1 MKKTFSKFAAACA
14 LLLTLSASAFA
25 ADFTEVK
32 PAAEKLYAEGSFSKA
47 REAYLTVNTNGLS
60 IEDHRWTL
68 FRIADTQW
76 RARSASKTRDDT
88 PYQEAHKG
96 LAVLE
101 RDITREEDQDLV
113 WAEVHESLG
122 DYHWTTPRGANW
134 GAAKDHYFRALNWW
148 AGSPDLEVARVRYI
162 SIIQRIAEPKNQN
175 RHYYYGYYGNQLPL
189 NIIENYLKI
198 VRTPADRAHAH
209 FLMAMTLR
217 QTGDWTLRS
226 RVATEFE
233 LAIGGGRG
241 TGWLDDALFSYAQWM
256 EQTGAVAIDKNGHWK
271 NEPDYVKAL
280 SLYRSLVRSFKK
292 GESRH
297 FDQAQ
302 RQIKRITDPT
312 LNVRVSNVFLP
323 GSKIQYHAGWRNLK
337 AIKFDLL
344 AVDLSRDVQL
354 KVAGNSRPSWIDG
367 IDLAKAK
374 SVKSWTHDT
383 EDAGKHKPGSDAPW
397 LKEDLPPGAYVLRAT
412 SEKLEARDIVL
423 VSDAS
428 IVLKTAGTQ
437 VLAYLC
443 DSVDGSPLEGANIQ
457 LSQRWRVNRQG
468 RTKNETKTT
477 NKDGVAIF
485 DLAALANSVQLF
497 VGANSDNRQAF
508 STGNQYSRSTTRDGQ
523 WRIYA
528 HTDRPA
534 YRPKETV
541 QWKFIAREH
550 FGGAYTTPA
559 NAKIRYEITDPRR
572 TKIEDKT
579 VSLNDFGSAWG
590 KLELTEKMPLGE
602 YRVRF
607 FHKDADQ
614 KERSIGGATLFRLE
628 EYKLPEFKVAVETPK
643 EDGRPKIFRL
653 GEKVEVDIQSDYYF
667 GGPVA
672 EAKVEIHV
680 YQKPFHHTHTRPR
693 DFPWFYENM
702 APGYRNRS
710 GGKGQS
716 VHHEIVKTDATG
728 KATITF
734 ETPGNTGQ
742 DFEYTVE
749 ARVTDSSRREIV
761 GSGSVRVTR
770 QPYYVHTRADHNLYR
785 PKQEVKVEFV
795 TQDANDQPLA
805 VEGKVKVVRRV
816 WKEVW
821 LAPNGREVTDGALS
835 QLKAA
840 RAVFPPPAA
849 DPDQNPWRLKTQ
861 GYEDELVSEQNL
873 KTGDDGKT
881 NLTFT
886 PERAGYYAITWTSS
900 SHLGE
905 GPPKRPPFPITA
917 QTAVWVSDNNSTA
930 IGFHNEEIDII
941 VDKDTFTVGQKAPVM
956 LHSPKSGRYV
966 LFCVEG
972 EKLHSYQLVHI
983 KGTAKLV
990 QLDITEEHVPNIFLH
1005 AAMVSDNRLSSDQEQ
1020 IVVPPTKNF
1029 LTVDVS
1035 PDREEYQPRQEGFLN
1050 LTARDHNGK
1059 PVAAEISLRLVD
1071 ESVFYIQSDY
1081 AGDPRQ
1087 FYYGT
1092 KRSHRIGTR
1101 GSFND
1106 KNYIKWVFV
1115 KDHGYVDEREV
1126 AFLRSNDLEEQKEL
1140 RMVNGVDV
1148 LNTPRV
1154 SRFNGRVSDG
1164 RSMDKS
1170 TAMSAMAPASAMA
1183 SAIEGSSMSRSGD
1196 AMPAPAMKAKRAA
1209 PGGGGGGA
1217 ESAVVVRSDF
1227 RSTILWRPDV
1237 VTDKH
1242 GKARVKV
1249 TYPDSLT
1256 GWKATARFVTRGNQ
1270 FGVADTATR
1279 TKNPLIVRL
1288 QAPRFFVVGDTVVI
1302 SAVINNNTS
1311 SNLTVG
1317 ANLEVEGLKIE
1328 GFIPETP
1335 NGKSVKRNG
1344 FLITPYPMSL
1354 PKVGVGGVQ
1363 IPANSEKRVDWLAT
1377 VEKAGA
1383 VKIRTIVRQN
1393 NGALADAMEK
1403 KYIAHEHGIEKF
1415 VNKAGKVRGKDVT
1428 VNLNI
1433 PKERKKDSTTLTV
1446 QIAPSMAVTMLDALP
1461 YLIDYPYG
1469 CTEQTLSRFLPAA
1482 ITAKTL
1488 RDLGLKP
1495 EDVMG
1500 RAFGGIEQAHVDKT
1514 QPKGKR
1520 DLAKLD
1526 AITKQSLDRLYDF
1539 QHADGGWGWWKQ
1551 GESDH
1556 FMTAYVIWGFALA
1569 KQAGIEVS
1577 DSAFNRGVA
1586 WLDKE
1591 LVEQEL
1597 NFDNQAWML
1606 HALAAT
1612 KGGGSNAQNTAFEN
1626 LWKNRTRL
1634 NAYSRSLLAL
1644 SAHYY
1649 EDAVKAKILIAN
1661 LENGVKK
1668 DARPDQS
1675 VLIAD
1680 DPASRVK
1687 DPAAILGTA
1696 HWGEDGIY
1704 HRWSDGG
1711 VEATAFALRALLA
1724 IDPKNALVEPVTN
1737 WLIKNRRGA
1746 QWSNTRDT
1754 SIAVLA
1760 MNDYLRASGE
1770 LEADVEYTLTVNGQ
1784 RIAIKSLSGADVFNE
1799 PSKFVIDQKHIRDGV
1814 NKIRIKRKN
1823 GDSPLYFAV
1832 AAEYFSLEEPIPA
1845 AGNEIFVRRDYHK
1858 LVGRPT
1864 LLKGLV
1870 YEKQPLNDGDTVV
1883 SGERIE
1889 VVLTVEAK
1897 NNYEYLVFED
1907 LKPAGLE
1914 AVQIRSGE
1922 SIYMRE
1928 LKSGAVKR
1936 KFTGAG
1942 QIRKVAAANGPST
1955 LNSKLSTARS
1965 ANYTGTSR
1973 WVHQELR
1980 DRKVA
1985 LFIDKLPEGVWEIRY
2000 TFRAEV
2006 PGAFHALPV
2015 LGHAMYVPEIRCN
2028 GAEVR
2033 VTVLDKKD

>member
-1 MKKTFSKFAAACA
+1 MKTQFAKLAAAGA
-14 LLLTLSASAFA
+14 LLFALSAPVFA
-25 ADFTEVK
+25 ADFTEIK
-32 PAAEKLYAEGSFSKA
+32 PAAEKHYAEGSFSKA

-60 IEDHRWTL
+60 TADLRWTL

-76 RARSASKTRDDT
+76 RALSATNTRDDT

-101 RDITREEDQDLV
+101 RDIERVEDQDLV

-122 DYHWTTPRGANW
+122 DYHWITPRGSNW
-134 GAAKDHYFRALNWW
+134 GTAQAHYFRALEWW
-148 AGSPDLEVARVRYI
+148 AGSPDLDVARARYI
-162 SIIQRIAEPKNQN
+162 AIVQKIAEPPNQN
-175 RHYYYGYYGNQLPL
+175 RYYFYGYYGNQLPL

-198 VRTPADRAHAH
+198 ARTPADRAHAH

-217 QTGDWTLRS
+217 QQGDWTLRA
-226 RVATEFE
+226 RIPTEFQ
-233 LAIGGGRG
+233 LAIGGGRD
-241 TGWLDDALFSYAQWM
+241 TGWLDDALFQYAQWM
-256 EQTGAVAIDKNGHWK
+256 EQTGNVAIDETGNWK
-271 NEPDYVKAL
+271 SEPDYVKAL

-297 FDQAQ
+297 FDNAQ
-302 RQIKRITDPT
+302 QRIKNITDPT
-312 LNVRVSNVFLP
+312 LNVSVSHVFLP
-323 GSKIQYHAGWRNLK
+323 GSKIQYHARWRNVNE
-337 AIKFDLL
+337 IKFELL
-344 AVDLSRDVQL
+344 AVDLSRDVKLQIRE
-354 KVAGNSRPSWIDG
+354 NRRPSWIDG
-367 IDLAKAK
+367 IDLAKAR
-374 SVKSWTHDT
+374 SVRSWTRDT
-383 EDAGKHKPGSDAPW
+383 SDEGKHKPGSDAPW
-397 LKEDLPPGAYVLRAT
+397 LEKDLPPGAYILRAT
-412 SEKLEARDIVL
+412 SGKLEVRDIVL

-428 IVLKTAGTQ
+428 IVLKTAGPQ
-437 VLAYLC
+437 VLAYVC
-443 DSVDGSPLEGANIQ
+443 DSIDGSPLAGAHVQ
-457 LSQRWRVNRQG
+457 LSQRYRLG
-468 RTKNETKTT
+468 RNWLNKHEEKTANE
-477 NKDGVAIF
+477 DGVAIF
-485 DLAALANSVQLF
+485 DLALQSSSVQLF

-508 STGNQYSRSTTRDGQ
+508 STGNQYSGTTSKDGQ

-541 QWKFIAREH
+541 QWKFIARKH
-550 FGGAYTTPA
+550 FGGAYSTPA
-559 NAKIRYEITDPRR
+559 NAEIRYEITDPRNAR
-572 TKIEDKT
+572 IKDEK
-579 VSLNDFGSAWG
+579 VKLNDFGSAWG

-602 YRVRF
+602 YRVQF
-607 FHKDADQ
+607 FHTPENAT
-614 KERSIGGATLFRLE
+614 ERSIGGATLFRLE

-643 EDGRPKIFRL
+643 EDGKPKIFRL
-653 GEKVEVDIQSDYYF
+653 GEKVEVDIQADYYF

-672 EAKVEIHV
+672 EAKVEVHV
-680 YQKPFHHTHTRPR
+680 YQKPFYHYHRQPR
-693 DFPWFYENM
+693 DFPWFYEDMSPN
-702 APGYRNRS
+702 YRNRY
-710 GGKGQS
+710 GGKGQN

-728 KATITF
+728 KATVTF

-749 ARVTDSSRREIV
+749 ARVTDASRREIV
-761 GSGSVRVTR
+761 GAGSVRVTR
-770 QPYYVHTRADHNLYR
+770 QPYYVHARADHNLYR
-785 PKQEVKVEFV
+785 PRQQVEVEFV
-795 TQDANDQPLA
+795 TQDANSQPLA
-805 VEGKVKVVRRV
+805 VAAKVKVVRRV
-816 WKEVW
+816 WREVW
-821 LAPNGREVTDGALS
+821 INPAGREVTGGALG

-840 RAVFPPPAA
+840 RSIFPPPPA

-861 GYEDELVSEQNL
+861 GYEDEVILEQNL
-873 KTGDDGKT
+873 KTGDDGKAT
-881 NLTFT
+881 LAFT

-900 SHLGE
+900 SHLGD
-905 GPPKRPPFPITA
+905 GPLTRPAFPIA
-917 QTAVWVSDNNSTA
+917 AETAVWVSDNDSTE
-930 IGFHNEEIDII
+930 IGFHSDEIDII
-941 VDKDTFTVGQKAPVM
+941 VDKDTFAVGQKAPVM
-956 LHSPKSGRYV
+956 LHTPRSDRHV

-983 KGTAKLV
+983 KGNAKLI

-1005 AAMVSDNRLSSDQEQ
+1005 AAMVSDNRMSADQEQ
-1020 IVVPPTKNF
+1020 VVVPPTKNF
-1029 LTVDVS
+1029 LTVDVT
-1035 PDREEYQPRQEGFLN
+1035 PDREEYQPREEGFLN
-1050 LTARDHNGK
+1050 LTARDHTGE

-1071 ESVFYIQSDY
+1071 ESVFYIQEDY

-1087 FYYGT
+1087 FYFGD
-1092 KRSHRIGTR
+1092 KRQHRIGTR

-1106 KNYIKWVFV
+1106 KSYVKWVFI
-1115 KDHGYVDEREV
+1115 KDHGYVDERTL
-1126 AFLRSNDLEEQKEL
+1126 ASL
-1140 RMVNGVDV
+1140 RMED
-1148 LNTPRV
+1148 LIEKREAKSESSLRV
-1154 SRFNGRVSDG
+1154 GGGLAAPGAVA
-1164 RSMDKS
+1164 MDAYGAPQA
-1170 TAMSAMAPASAMA
+1170 TMAPASAMLSEGIAMNRGSGA
-1183 SAIEGSSMSRSGD
+1183 SERQMSKKLASKD
-1196 AMPAPAMKAKRAA
+1196 
-1209 PGGGGGGA
+1209 GGGGA
-1217 ESAVVVRSDF
+1217 EPAVQVRSDF
-1227 RSTILWRPDV
+1227 RSTILWQPDV
-1237 VTDKH
+1237 VTDQN

-1256 GWKATARFVTRGNQ
+1256 GWKATARVVTRGNQ
-1270 FGVADTATR
+1270 FGVADTSTR

-1288 QAPRFFVVGDTVVI
+1288 QAPRFFVAGDTVVV

-1311 SNLTVG
+1311 SHLTVG
-1317 ANLEVEGLKIE
+1317 ANLEVEGLKVE

-1335 NGKSVKRNG
+1335 GDNTVKMKG
-1344 FLITPYPMSL
+1344 FTMTPYPMSL
-1354 PKVGVGGVQ
+1354 PKVGVGGIQ

-1393 NGALADAMEK
+1393 NGALSDAMEK
-1403 KYIAHEHGIEKF
+1403 SYLAHEHGIEKF

-1428 VNLNI
+1428 INLNI
-1433 PKERKKDSTTLTV
+1433 PKERKADSTTLTV

-1461 YLIDYPYG
+1461 YLIHYPYG
-1469 CTEQTLSRFLPAA
+1469 CTEQTMSRFLPAA

-1500 RAFGGIEQAHVDKT
+1500 RAFGGIEQAHVNAT

-1520 DLAKLD
+1520 DLAELD
-1526 AITKQSLDRLYDF
+1526 AITKQSLERLYEF
-1539 QHADGGWGWWKQ
+1539 QHGDGGWGWWKK

-1577 DSAFNRGVA
+1577 DSAFNRGVKH
-1586 WLDKE
+1586 LDKE
-1591 LVEQEL
+1591 LVEEEL

-1606 HALAAT
+1606 HALAST
-1612 KGGGSNAQNTAFEN
+1612 KGGGSNAQNAAFEN
-1626 LWKNRTRL
+1626 LWENRTRL

-1644 SAHYY
+1644 AAHYY
-1649 EDAVKAKILIAN
+1649 EDAVKAKILIEN

-1675 VLIAD
+1675 VLVAD
-1680 DPASRVK
+1680 DPLSTLSSQRST
-1687 DPAAILGTA
+1687 LSTA
-1696 HWGEDGIY
+1696 HWGEDGIH

-1724 IDPKNALVEPVTN
+1724 IDPNNALVEPVTN

-1754 SIAVLA
+1754 AIAVLA
-1760 MNDYLRASGE
+1760 MNDFLRASGE
-1770 LEADVEYTLTVNGQ
+1770 LQADVEYTLTVNGQ
-1784 RIAIKSLSGADVFNE
+1784 RIASKSLSGADVFNE
-1799 PSKFVIDQKHIRDGV
+1799 PSQFSIDPKHIRDGV

-1823 GDSPLYFAV
+1823 GDTPLYFAV
-1832 AAEYFSLEEPIPA
+1832 ATEYFSLEEPVPA

-1864 LLKGLV
+1864 LLKGRV

-1883 SGERIE
+1883 SGERVE

-1897 NNYEYLVFED
+1897 NNYEYLIFED

-1922 SIYMRE
+1922 SIYIRE
-1928 LKSGAVKR
+1928 LKSGAVDR
-1936 KFTGAG
+1936 KFTGNG
-1942 QIRKVAAANGPST
+1942 QLRKVASTPGPST
-1955 LNSKLSTARS
+1955 LNSQLSTAGS
-1965 ANYTGTSR
+1965 ANYTGASR

-1985 LFIDKLPEGVWEIRY
+1985 LFIDKLPEGIWEIRY
-2000 TFRAEV
+2000 TLRAEV

-2033 VTVLDKKD
+2033 IAVLDDKD